1 MSIPKKL
8 ISKLVTTFLLTSLFT
23 LVPFFVLA
31 NEDIPLDMNPELDME
46 TSLQMQDAYYNGEE
60 EMDVEVFKGRVLK
73 QNEVDCGIATQEI
86 EFRCFNYEIE
96 VLSGEYEGEA
106 VETMPIW
113 INNEEDLF
121 KESSTVY
128 VSLSQDA
135 QGEDL
140 WVVESYSRETALL
153 ILGLIFVGLIIII
166 TGVRGVTAT
175 LGLAIS
181 FATLYFFAVP
191 RLNMGANFLLISII
205 TLFVLL
211 CASTFIT
218 YGLNTKS
225 LVAFVST
232 FLGILLIATIGY
244 FVISWLNISGTGEE
258 ASAMLFDTTQGV
270 VRLSSVFLL
279 SIVIGA
285 LGVLD
290 DVTIGQ
296 ASSMIEIY
304 ETDKSLN
311 SNDLF
316 RKTMN
321 IGRDHIASMVNTL
334 FIAYAGSSF
343 SLVMLLAANN
353 PDFRVLINTGFI
365 VEEIVRTLVA
375 SIGLILI
382 VPLTS
387 FIASRMVV
395 KVFKSA

>member
-1 MSIPKKL
+1 MKTKIINL
-8 ISKLVTTFLLTSLFT
+8 LLTFFFLFT
-23 LVPFFVLA
+23 FPLTIMA
-31 NEDIPLDMNPELDME
+31 NEEIPLDMNIDYE
-46 TSLQMQDAYYNGEE
+46 MQDIDPNEI
-60 EMDVEVFKGRVLK
+60 DTEVFKGK
-73 QNEVDCGIATQEI
+73 IINQNEVDCGIATQEV
-86 EFRCFNYEIE
+86 EFKCFNYEIE
-96 VLSGEYEGEA
+96 ILSGEYEGEI
-106 VETMPIW
+106 VETMPTW
-113 INNEEDLF
+113 ISNEEDLF
-121 KESSTVY
+121 KESSVVY

-135 QGEDL
+135 LGEEL

-153 ILGLIFVGLIIII
+153 ILGLIFVALIIII

-191 RLNMGANFLLISII
+191 RMNMGASFFLISVV

-225 LVAFVST
+225 FIAFIST
-232 FLGILLIATIGY
+232 FLGILIIASIGY
-244 FVISWLNISGTGEE
+244 VVISWLNISGTGEE

-304 ETDKSLN
+304 QTDKTLD
-311 SNDLF
+311 SNQLF
-316 RKTMN
+316 KKTMN
-321 IGRDHIASMVNTL
+321 IGKDHIASMVNTL

-343 SLVMLLAANN
+343 SLVMLLSANN
-353 PDFRVLINTGFI
+353 PDFRILINTGFI

-387 FIASRMVV
+387 FLASRIIV
-395 KVFKSA
+395 KVFK